1 MKAVNWNTQ
10 EDMTNMFWRQ
20 NISQMWVESEFKVS
34 KDIASW
40 ETLTEPERNAFKKAL
55 AGLTGLD
62 THQADDGMPLIMMH
76 TKDLRKKAVY
86 SFMGMMEQIHAKS
99 YSHIFTTLLPSSETN
114 ELLDKWVVE
123 EPHLKYKSEMI
134 VGNYHKLWGKE
145 ASIYDQYMARVS
157 SVFLE
162 TFLFY
167 SGFYYPLY
175 LAGQG
180 RMTTSGEIIRKI
192 LLDES
197 IHGVFTGLDAQSLKN
212 ELSQDEQIK
221 ADREMYRML
230 DLLYKNE
237 YEYTKTLY
245 DEIGLTNDVM
255 NYITYNA
262 NKALANLGFEPYYE
276 EKAFNPIIE
285 NALNTSTKN
294 HDFFSVKGDGYVLA
308 LNVEAL
314 KDEDFIFDEK

>member
-20 NISQMWVESEFKVS
+20 NISQMWVETEFKVS

-40 ETLTEPERNAFKKAL
+40 KTLSDAEKNAFKKAL

-62 THQADDGMPLIMMH
+62 THQADDGMPLIMLH
-76 TKDLRKKAVY
+76 TTDLRKKAVY
-86 SFMGMMEQIHAKS
+86 SFMGMMEQVHAKS

-114 ELLDKWVVE
+114 YLLDKWVIE
-123 EPHLKYKSEMI
+123 EPHLKYKSDKI
-134 VGNYHKLWGKE
+134 INNYHKLWGKD
-145 ASIYDQYMARVS
+145 ASVYDQYMARVS

-197 IHGVFTGLDAQSLKN
+197 IHGVFTGMDAQSMRN
-212 ELSQDEQIK
+212 ELSESEKQQADQD
-221 ADREMYRML
+221 MYKLL
-230 DLLYKNE
+230 DDLYKNE
-237 YEYTKTLY
+237 VAYTHSLY
-245 DEIGLTNDVM
+245 DELGIAEDVL
-255 NYITYNA
+255 NYVRYNG
-262 NKALANLGFEPYYE
+262 NKALANLGFDSYFE
-276 EKAFNPIIE
+276 ENEFNPIIE
-285 NALNTSTKN
+285 NALDTSTKN
-294 HDFFSVKGDGYVLA
+294 HDFFSVKGDGYTLA

-314 KDEDFIFDEK
+314 KNEDFIFED

>member
-20 NISQMWVESEFKVS
+20 NISQMWVETEFKVS

-40 ETLTEPERNAFKKAL
+40 ETLTEPEKNAFKKAL

-123 EPHLKYKSEMI
+123 EPHLKYKSDI
-134 VGNYHKLWGKE
+134 ILSNYHKLWSKD
-145 ASIYDQYMARVS
+145 ASVYDQYMARIA

-197 IHGVFTGLDAQSLKN
+197 IHGVFTGLDAQSLRN
-212 ELSQDEQIK
+212 ELTEDEKLK
-221 ADREMYRML
+221 ADTEMYRML
-230 DLLYKNE
+230 ELLFKNE
-237 YEYTKTLY
+237 YEYTKMLY
-245 DEIGLTNDVM
+245 DEIGLTEDVM
-255 NYITYNA
+255 NYVAYNA

-276 EKAFNPIIE
+276 EKSFNPIIE
-285 NALNTSTKN
+285 NALDTSTKN

-308 LNVEAL
+308 LNVEPL
-314 KDEDFIFDEK
+314 TDEDFIFDEN

>member
-10 EDMTNMFWRQ
+10 EDMTNMFWGQ
-20 NISQMWVESEFKVS
+20 NISQMWVETEFKVS

-40 ETLTEPERNAFKKAL
+40 ETLTEPEKNAFKKAL

-123 EPHLKYKSEMI
+123 EPHLKYKSDI
-134 VGNYHKLWGKE
+134 ILSNYHKLWSKD
-145 ASIYDQYMARVS
+145 ASVYEQYIARVA

-180 RMTTSGEIIRKI
+180 RMTTSREIIRKI

-197 IHGVFTGLDAQSLKN
+197 IHGVFTGLDAQSLRN
-212 ELSQDEQIK
+212 ELTEDEKLK
-221 ADREMYRML
+221 ADTDMYRML
-230 DLLYKNE
+230 ELLFKNE
-237 YEYTKTLY
+237 YEYTKMLY
-245 DEIGLTNDVM
+245 DEIGLTEDVM
-255 NYITYNA
+255 NYVAYNA

-276 EKAFNPIIE
+276 EKSFNPIIE
-285 NALNTSTKN
+285 NALDTSTKN

-308 LNVEAL
+308 LNVEPL
-314 KDEDFIFDEK
+314 TDEDFIFDEN

>member
-20 NISQMWVESEFKVS
+20 NISQMWVETEFKVS

-40 ETLTEPERNAFKKAL
+40 ETLTEPEKNAFKKAL

-76 TKDLRKKAVY
+76 TEDLRKKAVY

-123 EPHLKYKSEMI
+123 EPHLKYKSDMI
-134 VGNYHKLWGKE
+134 LSNYHKLWAKE
-145 ASIYDQYMARVS
+145 ASVYDQYMARVA

-197 IHGVFTGLDAQSLKN
+197 IHGVFTGLDAQSLRN
-212 ELSQDEQIK
+212 ELTEDEQLK
-221 ADREMYRML
+221 ADTEMYRML
-230 DLLYKNE
+230 ELLFKNE
-237 YEYTKTLY
+237 YEYTKLLY
-245 DEIGLTNDVM
+245 DEIGLTEDVM
-255 NYITYNA
+255 NYVAYNA

-276 EKAFNPIIE
+276 EKSFNPIIE

-308 LNVEAL
+308 LNVEPL
-314 KDEDFIFDEK
+314 TDEDFIFDEN

>member
-20 NISQMWVESEFKVS
+20 NISQMWVETEFKVS

-40 ETLTEPERNAFKKAL
+40 KTLTDSEKNTFKKAL

-62 THQADDGMPLIMMH
+62 THQADDGMPLIMLH
-76 TKDLRKKAVY
+76 TTDLRKKAVY
-86 SFMGMMEQIHAKS
+86 SFMAMMEQIHAKS

-114 ELLDKWVVE
+114 YLLDTWVIE
-123 EPHLKYKSEMI
+123 EPHLKYKSDKI
-134 VGNYHKLWGKE
+134 VENYHKLWGKE
-145 ASIYDQYMARVS
+145 ASIYDQYIARVS

-180 RMTTSGEIIRKI
+180 KMTTSGEIIRKI

-197 IHGVFTGLDAQSLKN
+197 IHGVFTGQEMYKLLN
-212 ELSQDEQIK
+212 ELYDNEVS
-221 ADREMYRML
+221 YTH
-230 DLLYKNE
+230 LLY
-237 YEYTKTLY
+237 
-245 DEIGLTNDVM
+245 DDIGLAEDVL
-255 NYITYNA
+255 NYVRYNG
-262 NKALANLGFEPYYE
+262 NKALSNLGFEPYFE
-276 EKAFNPIIE
+276 EREFNPIIE
-285 NALNTSTKN
+285 NALDTSTKN
-294 HDFFSVKGDGYVLA
+294 HDFFSVKGDGYTLA
-308 LNVEAL
+308 LNVEPL
-314 KDEDFIFDEK
+314 RDEDFVFDN

>member
-20 NISQMWVESEFKVS
+20 NISQMWVETEFKVS

-40 ETLTEPERNAFKKAL
+40 KTLSDAEKNAFKKAL

-62 THQADDGMPLIMMH
+62 THQADDGMPLIMLH
-76 TKDLRKKAVY
+76 TTDLRKKAVY
-86 SFMGMMEQIHAKS
+86 SFMGMMEQVHAKS

-114 ELLDKWVVE
+114 YLLDKWVLE
-123 EPHLKYKSEMI
+123 EPHLKYKSDKI
-134 VGNYHKLWGKE
+134 VNNYHKLWGKD
-145 ASIYDQYMARVS
+145 ASVYDQYMARVS

-197 IHGVFTGLDAQSLKN
+197 IHGVFTGMDAQSMRN
-212 ELSQDEQIK
+212 ELSESEKQQADQD
-221 ADREMYRML
+221 MYKLL
-230 DLLYKNE
+230 DDLYKNE
-237 YEYTKTLY
+237 VAYTHSLY
-245 DEIGLTNDVM
+245 DEVGIAEDLL
-255 NYITYNA
+255 NYVRYNG
-262 NKALANLGFEPYYE
+262 NKALANLGFDSYFE
-276 EKAFNPIIE
+276 EKEFNPIIE
-285 NALNTSTKN
+285 NALDTSTKN
-294 HDFFSVKGDGYVLA
+294 HDFFSVKGDGYTLA

-314 KDEDFIFDEK
+314 KDEDFIFED

>member
-20 NISQMWVESEFKVS
+20 NISQMWVETEFKVS

-40 ETLTEPERNAFKKAL
+40 ETLTEPEKNAFKKAL

-123 EPHLKYKSEMI
+123 EPHLKYKSDI
-134 VGNYHKLWGKE
+134 ILSNYHKLWSKD
-145 ASIYDQYMARVS
+145 ASVYDQYMARVA

-197 IHGVFTGLDAQSLKN
+197 IHGVFTGLDAQSLRN
-212 ELSQDEQIK
+212 ELTEDEKLK
-221 ADREMYRML
+221 ADTEMYRML
-230 DLLYKNE
+230 ELLFKNE
-237 YEYTKTLY
+237 YEYTKMLY
-245 DEIGLTNDVM
+245 DEIWLTEDVM
-255 NYITYNA
+255 NYVAYNA

-276 EKAFNPIIE
+276 EKSFNPIIE
-285 NALNTSTKN
+285 NALDTSTKN

-308 LNVEAL
+308 LNVEPL
-314 KDEDFIFDEK
+314 TDEDFIFDEN

>member
-20 NISQMWVESEFKVS
+20 NISQMWVETEFKVS

-40 ETLTEPERNAFKKAL
+40 KTLSDAEKNAFKKAL

-62 THQADDGMPLIMMH
+62 THQADDGMPLIMLH
-76 TKDLRKKAVY
+76 TTDLRKKAVY
-86 SFMGMMEQIHAKS
+86 SFMGMMEQVHAKS

-114 ELLDKWVVE
+114 YLLDKWVLE
-123 EPHLKYKSEMI
+123 EPHLKYKSDKI
-134 VGNYHKLWGKE
+134 VNNYHKLWGKD
-145 ASIYDQYMARVS
+145 ASVYDQYMARVS

-197 IHGVFTGLDAQSLKN
+197 IHGVFTGMDAQSMRN
-212 ELSQDEQIK
+212 ELSESEKQQADQD
-221 ADREMYRML
+221 MYKLL
-230 DLLYKNE
+230 DDLYKNE
-237 YEYTKTLY
+237 VAYTHSLY
-245 DEIGLTNDVM
+245 DEVGIAEDVL
-255 NYITYNA
+255 NYVRYNG
-262 NKALANLGFEPYYE
+262 NKALANLGFDTYFE
-276 EKAFNPIIE
+276 EKEFNPIIE
-285 NALNTSTKN
+285 NALDTSTKN
-294 HDFFSVKGDGYVLA
+294 HDFFSVKGDGYTLA

-314 KDEDFIFDEK
+314 KDEDFVFED

>member
-20 NISQMWVESEFKVS
+20 NISQMWVETEFKVS

-40 ETLTEPERNAFKKAL
+40 KTLSDAEKNAFKKAL

-62 THQADDGMPLIMMH
+62 THQADDGMPLIMLH
-76 TKDLRKKAVY
+76 TTDLRKKAVY
-86 SFMGMMEQIHAKS
+86 SFMGMMEQVHAKS

-114 ELLDKWVVE
+114 YLLDKWVIE
-123 EPHLKYKSEMI
+123 EPHLKYKSDKI
-134 VGNYHKLWGKE
+134 VNNYHKLWGKD
-145 ASIYDQYMARVS
+145 ASVYDQYMARVS

-197 IHGVFTGLDAQSLKN
+197 IHGVFTGMDAQSMRN
-212 ELSQDEQIK
+212 ELSESEKQQADQD
-221 ADREMYRML
+221 MYKLL
-230 DLLYKNE
+230 DDLYKNE
-237 YEYTKTLY
+237 VAYTHSLY
-245 DEIGLTNDVM
+245 DEVGIAEDVL
-255 NYITYNA
+255 NYVRYNG
-262 NKALANLGFEPYYE
+262 NKALANLGFDSYFE
-276 EKAFNPIIE
+276 EKEFNPIIE
-285 NALNTSTKN
+285 NALDTSTKN
-294 HDFFSVKGDGYVLA
+294 HDFFSVKGDGYTLA

-314 KDEDFIFDEK
+314 KDEDFIFED